1 MERKCWNIEDFN
13 SKREVFEDFF
23 DSNKAFFDTDSKKAV
38 FMVGYLSK
46 RLINIQARNEDGR
59 KPFMSQLNGLNLNK
73 KDICRL
79 IPKIQNKFMEYK
91 KEFYD
96 EELSIVSEYLIDS
109 QQLKDLSNLDIPLYF
124 SLGMNMVRKFNLN
137 KKEEEDKNEK

>member
-1 MERKCWNIEDFN
+1 
-13 SKREVFEDFF
+13 
-23 DSNKAFFDTDSKKAV
+23 
-38 FMVGYLSK
+38 MVGYLSK

-96 EELSIVSEYLIDS
+96 EELSIASEYLIDS

>member
-1 MERKCWNIEDFN
+1 
-13 SKREVFEDFF
+13 
-23 DSNKAFFDTDSKKAV
+23 
-38 FMVGYLSK
+38 
-46 RLINIQARNEDGR
+46 
-59 KPFMSQLNGLNLNK
+59 
-73 KDICRL
+73 
-79 IPKIQNKFMEYK
+79 MEYK